1 MEYSLKIKDIQMSD
15 SKPIHIYII
24 KKARGKLLCLL
35 YITTTILLINIIEDI

>member
-24 KKARGKLLCLL
+24 KKQEENSYVYC
-35 YITTTILLINIIEDI
+35 ILQQQFY